1 MSKTT
6 ARTDRFD
13 SAWDALADS
22 TEDAANLKMRA
33 DLMRKIAALIH
44 DKSWTQAVAA
54 EHCGISQP
62 RINDLLRGRI
72 GRFSLDAL
80 VNIAAILGQRVHV
93 ELEAA

>member
-22 TEDAANLKMRA
+22 TEDTANLKMRA

-44 DKSWTQAVAA
+44 DKTLNAGSGCRTLRHQSAA
-54 EHCGISQP
+54 PQ
-62 RINDLLRGRI
+62 
-72 GRFSLDAL
+72 
-80 VNIAAILGQRVHV
+80 
-93 ELEAA
+93 